1 MNLLGGNTLKNVLS
15 NKKFKGLPLNL
26 QLFAGNEGDPDPTP
40 PPPVTYTEEE
50 LQAKLQSETDRR
62 VTEALKK
69 SQAKW
74 EEDFKAKLE
83 LEKKEAQRLAK
94 LTAEEQEREKFKKE
108 RETFEAEKLQHQ
120 RDALELQTTKI
131 LADKK
136 LPTQFATFLITEND
150 ADKVKAHID
159 TFEQT
164 FQSAV
169 QAVVE
174 ERLKGSAPK
183 VPGTNDNA
191 PLTWESALQEHYN
204 KK

>member
-1 MNLLGGNTLKNVLS
+1 MKKVK
-15 NKKFKGLPLNL
+15 KKFGLPLNL
-26 QLFAGNEGDPDPTP
+26 QLFAGNEGDPQDP
-40 PPPVTYTEEE
+40 PPENPPVSYTEEE

-69 SQAKW
+69 QQAKW
-74 EEDFKAKLE
+74 EEEYKTKLE
-83 LEKKEAQRLAK
+83 TEKQEAQRLAK
-94 LTAEEQEREKFKKE
+94 MTAEEQEREKFKKD
-108 RETFEAEKLQHQ
+108 RELFEAEKLKHQ

-136 LPTQFATFLITEND
+136 LPTQFASFLITEND

-159 TFEQT
+159 SFEQT

-169 QAVVE
+169 QAAVE

-183 VPGTNDNA
+183 VPGTNNDG
-191 PLTWESALQEHYN
+191 PLTWDDALKEHY
-204 KK
+204 KQ

>member
-1 MNLLGGNTLKNVLS
+1 MKNVK
-15 NKKFKGLPLNL
+15 KKFGLPLNL
-26 QLFAGNEGDPDPTP
+26 QLFAGNEGDPGQGDPT

-69 SQAKW
+69 QQAKW
-74 EEDFKAKLE
+74 EEDFKTKLE
-83 LEKKEAQRLAK
+83 TEKKEAQRLAK
-94 LTAEEQEREKFKKE
+94 LSAEEQEREKFDKE
-108 RETFEAEKLQHQ
+108 RKEFEAEKLQHQ

-136 LPTQFATFLITEND
+136 LPTQFASFLITEND

-159 TFEQT
+159 SFEQT

-169 QAVVE
+169 QAAVE

>member
-15 NKKFKGLPLNL
+15 KKKFGLPLNL
-26 QLFAGNEGDPDPTP
+26 QLFAGNEGDPQDPNPQDP
-40 PPPVTYTEEE
+40 PKTYTEEE

-69 SQAKW
+69 QQAKW
-74 EEDFKAKLE
+74 EEEYKTKLE
-83 LEKKEAQRLAK
+83 TEKQEAQRLAK
-94 LTAEEQEREKFKKE
+94 LSAEEQEREKFKKD
-108 RETFEAEKLQHQ
+108 REAFEAEKIQHQ

-136 LPTQFATFLITEND
+136 LPTQFASFLITEND

-159 TFEQT
+159 SFEQT
-164 FQSAV
+164 FQAAV
-169 QAVVE
+169 QTAVE
-174 ERLKGSAPK
+174 ERMKGTAPK
-183 VPGTNDNA
+183 HPGTNDNA
-191 PLTWESALQEHYN
+191 PLTWESALADYY

>member
-1 MNLLGGNTLKNVLS
+1 LNLLGGNTLKNVLS
-15 NKKFKGLPLNL
+15 KKKFGLPLNL
-26 QLFAGNEGDPDPTP
+26 QLFAGNEGDPEPEA
-40 PPPVTYTEEE
+40 PPVSYTEEE
-50 LQAKLQSETDRR
+50 LQAKLQAETDRR

-74 EEDFKAKLE
+74 EEEYKSKLE
-83 LEKKEAQRLAK
+83 LEKEEAKRLAK
-94 LTAEEQEREKFKKE
+94 MTAEEQEREKFKKE
-108 RETFEAEKLQHQ
+108 RELFEAEKLKHQ
-120 RDALELQTTKI
+120 RDALELETTKI

-136 LPTQFATFLITEND
+136 LPTQFASFLITEND

-159 TFEQT
+159 SFEQT

-169 QAVVE
+169 QSAVE

-183 VPGTNDNA
+183 QPGANDNA
-191 PLTWESALQEHYN
+191 PLTWENALQDYY